1 MVGDT
6 VMQGLA
12 GWGERM
18 DKRLERIFLII
29 QGGQSATWGS
39 ALMP

>member
-12 GWGERM
+12 DWGERM
-18 DKRLERIFLII
+18 DKRLEQILLII
-29 QGGQSATWGS
+29 QGGQSAAWG
-39 ALMP
+39 